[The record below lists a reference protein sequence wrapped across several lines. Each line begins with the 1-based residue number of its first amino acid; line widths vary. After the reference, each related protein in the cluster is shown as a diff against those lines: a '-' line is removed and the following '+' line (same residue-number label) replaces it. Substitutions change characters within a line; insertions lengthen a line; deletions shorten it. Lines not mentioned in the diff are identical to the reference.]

1 MRRSL
6 VFVALVIA
14 SLTSWPAQTH
24 GQRFPSLSDDLAK
37 IHGDRVRVIVQGDEG
52 ALSGVRRR
60 HARGHRRDLL
70 GSVALELTKAEFEA
84 LKRDSSLA
92 HISRDLPVTANMAI
106 TNKVTLADKVWQGT
120 SGLLGLLGTP
130 GYNGTGINV
139 AVIDSGIAPHSAIG
153 SRVLARVNF
162 VSSEPGVVGDPFGH
176 GTHVAGMIG
185 GSGSAAKYVTSAYS
199 GGSAPGVKFVDIRVL
214 GRTGV
219 GYTSEVIAG
228 IDWAIANRTRYNI
241 RVLNLSLGHPVA
253 ESSETDPLCHAVER
267 AVDAGIV
274 VVASAGNYGLTPT
287 GAPILGGV
295 TSPGNSPYAITVGA
309 VDTKGT
315 VDRYDDVI
323 APYSSRGPTRFDWTV
338 KPDVVAPGTRIVS
351 LEAAGSYIA
360 ATYPTWHIA
369 GSGLNAYNRLSG
381 TSMSTAVVSGGVALL
396 LDAYPGLSPAQVKL
410 LLQSGAR
417 FVPNGGLI
425 AGGTGTV
432 DFSASMKLADNGL
445 LTTVLNVVQ
454 NVLGLSSGASF
465 RDRGTL
471 IDRIYD
477 RSGINLL
484 NILNLGGLLGGADN
498 GEYGVLNLL
507 GEQNSIARTPANYV
521 VWGSVADWSSSYYVV
536 WGSSMQS
543 PSGQY
548 VVWGSSMYGDDDY
561 VVWGSGQFPR
571 DDGR

>member
-1 MRRSL
+1 MRRYL
-6 VFVALVIA
+6 VLIALVIA
-14 SLTSWPAQTH
+14 ALTSWPAQTH
-24 GQRFPSLSDDLAK
+24 GQRFPSLSDDLATLR
-37 IHGDRVRVIVQGDEG
+37 GDRVRVIVQGDEP
-52 ALSGVRRR
+52 ALSAVRRR
-60 HARGHRRDLL
+60 HARGHRRDLT
-70 GSVALELTKAEFEA
+70 GGVALELTKAEFES
-84 LKRDSSLA
+84 LKRDSSVT
-92 HISRDLPVTANMAI
+92 HISGDLPVTANMAI

-139 AVIDSGIAPHSAIG
+139 AVIDSGIAPHSALG
-153 SRVLARVNF
+153 SRVVARVNL
-162 VSSEPGVVGDPFGH
+162 VTSEPGVTGDPFGH

-185 GSGSAAKYVTSAYS
+185 GSASAAKYVTSAYT
-199 GGSAPGVKFVDIRVL
+199 GGSAPGIKFVDVRVL

-228 IDWAIANRTRYNI
+228 IDWAIANRTKYNI

-253 ESSETDPLCHAVER
+253 ESFETDPLCHAVER
-267 AVDAGIV
+267 AVNAGIV

-287 GAPILGGV
+287 GAPILGGI
-295 TSPGNSPYAITVGA
+295 TSPGNSPHALTVGA

-315 VDRYDDVI
+315 VDRSDDVV

-338 KPDVVAPGTRIVS
+338 KPDIVAPGTRIVS

-360 ATYPTWHIA
+360 ATYPAWHVA
-369 GSGLNAYNRLSG
+369 GSGHNAYNRLSG

-417 FVPNGGLI
+417 FVPSGGLI
-425 AGGTGTV
+425 AGGTGSV
-432 DFSASMKLADNGL
+432 DFSASVKLADNGL
-445 LTTVLNVVQ
+445 VSTLLSAVQ
-454 NVLGLSSGASF
+454 NLLGLSSGASF

-484 NILNLGGLLGGADN
+484 SILNLSALLGGAD
-498 GEYGVLNLL
+498 GADYGVLNLL
-507 GEQNSIARTPANYV
+507 GEQNSLGRTPANYV

-561 VVWGSGQFPR
+561 VVWGSGQFPEDR
-571 DDGR
+571 R

>member
-1 MRRSL
+1 MRRYL
-6 VFVALVIA
+6 VCVALVIA
-14 SLTSWPAQTH
+14 ALTSWPAQTH

-37 IHGDRVRVIVQGDEG
+37 IRGDRVRVIVQGDEG

-60 HARGHRRDLL
+60 HARGHRRDLA

-84 LKRDSSLA
+84 LKRDSSLT
-92 HISRDLPVTANMAI
+92 HISGDLPVTATMAI
-106 TNKVTLADKVWQGT
+106 TNKVTMADKVWQGT

-162 VSSEPGVVGDPFGH
+162 VSSEPGVSGDPFGH

-185 GSGSAAKYVTSAYS
+185 GSGAAAKYVTSAYT
-199 GGSAPGVKFVDIRVL
+199 GGSAPGVKFIDIRVL

-228 IDWAIANRTRYNI
+228 IDWAIANRAKYNI
-241 RVLNLSLGHPVA
+241 RVLNLSLGHAVT
-253 ESSETDPLCHAVER
+253 ESSTTDPLCRAVER
-267 AVDAGIV
+267 AVGAGIV
-274 VVASAGNYGLTPT
+274 VVASAGNYGMTVT
-287 GAPILGGV
+287 GVPVLGGI
-295 TSPGNSPYAITVGA
+295 TSPGNSPYALTVGA
-309 VDTKGT
+309 LDTKGT
-315 VDRYDDVI
+315 VDRLDDAI

-351 LEAAGSYIA
+351 LEAVGSYIG
-360 ATYPTWHIA
+360 ATYPTWHVA
-369 GSGLNAYNRLSG
+369 GSGINAYNRLSG

-417 FVPNGGLI
+417 FVPSGGLV
-425 AGGTGTV
+425 AGGTGSV
-432 DFSASMKLADNGL
+432 DFSASVKLADNGL
-445 LTTVLNVVQ
+445 VSTLLSAVQ
-454 NVLGLSSGASF
+454 NLLGLASGASF

-471 IDRIYD
+471 VDRIYD

-484 NILNLGGLLGGADN
+484 NILNLGSLLGSADS

-507 GEQNSIARTPANYV
+507 GEQNSLGRTAPNHL
-521 VWGSVADWSSSYYVV
+521 VWGNVAGWTSTYYITWGTSIQEPSSGQHLV
-536 WGSSMQS
+536 WGNMDDSDHL
-543 PSGQY
+543 
-548 VVWGSSMYGDDDY
+548 VWGTGIVSDN
-561 VVWGSGQFPR
+561 QR
-571 DDGR
+571 